1 MQYCNASLYLV
12 AESSMMLRSGKSSLT
27 KQHIRVGR
35 READMEEES
44 PRSMREDRPARTMRE
59 RRFPRT
65 SREEG
70 SLSPRSMMEGRS
82 PARGPLF
89 SPVSP
94 ARSRS
99 PATRGSSR

>member
-1 MQYCNASLYLV
+1 MQYSYASLNLV
-12 AESSMMLRSGKSSLT
+12 AESIMMLRSGKSSLS
-27 KQHIRVGR
+27 KEHIRIGR
-35 READMEEES
+35 READVEEES
-44 PRSMREDRPARTMRE
+44 PRREGRPARTLRE

-70 SLSPRSMMEGRS
+70 SPSPRSRREGRS

-99 PATRGSSR
+99 PATRDRSR